1 MVGSHVVF
9 TQFWSSVC
17 ADDSVYCSDTHWE
30 NEKKASQNIIP
41 EKKRW
46 AHLKISWWLI
56 KLDLLNHVFVQ
67 AQLICCDLGRF
78 FWIRM
83 QKALASLCCYRILK
97 NKFHREQL
105 LLRKTLPRLQYVSCS
120 QGLGESY
127 IADSK
132 SHLHFFF
139 FSFYR
144 QMSVPLS
151 VCYFS
156 KWLCKLITHSSE
168 ATQYLAVL

>member
-1 MVGSHVVF
+1 MCWWLSLLQWDLLGKQNKKKTFLEYNFWEEVGSPENQRLVNK
-9 TQFWSSVC
+9 TWSAESCLC
-17 ADDSVYCSDTHWE
+17 AG
-30 NEKKASQNIIP
+30 
-41 EKKRW
+41 W
-46 AHLKISWWLI
+46 A
-56 KLDLLNHVFVQ
+56 DLLWPGEVFR
-67 AQLICCDLGRF
+67 I
-78 FWIRM
+78 WM

-97 NKFHREQL
+97 NKFHREQSF
-105 LLRKTLPRLQYVSCS
+105 LRKTLPRLQYVSCS

-132 SHLHFFF
+132 FHLHFFFF

-144 QMSVPLS
+144 QMSMPLS

-168 ATQYLAVL
+168 ATQYLALL